1 MVTGL
6 ILGCGLGL
14 LIVLAVLIGLER
26 AQDAA
31 WRAIAAERYEL
42 DNWEREL
49 IAASEARGCPACRL
63 RAEAEGL

>member
-14 LIVLAVLIGLER
+14 LIVLAVLIGQQR

-42 DNWEREL
+42 GSWERDL
-49 IAASEARGCPACRL
+49 IAASQARGCPACRL
-63 RAEAEGL
+63 RDELEEP